1 MIPKSFDYN
10 TLEDKIYQNWLKS
23 KCFQPKPGKQNDTF
37 TIMMPPPN
45 ATGTLHLG
53 HASMLAI
60 QDIIIRFKRMSGY
73 ETLWLPGTDHAAIAT
88 QDKVE
93 NLQFQKTGKNRHD
106 FGREK
111 FLQLVDEFVKQSQ
124 ETIVKQTKKMGA
136 SCDWDQT
143 KFTLD
148 PELQDAV
155 TEMFIRMYNDGLI
168 YRGDRVINWDPKMQ
182 TTVADDEVE
191 YKEEYTNFY
200 YFQFGP
206 VVIGTSRPE
215 TKFLDDTIV
224 VHPEDQRYKHLIGK
238 EFTHEWIN
246 GEITSKVIADE
257 SIDME
262 LGTGAMTISPAH
274 SFIDYEIAQKNDLK
288 YERIIDLEGKILSS
302 ASKECA
308 GMTIKEARKKVV
320 EILKEKDLVTD
331 IQNNYYHK
339 VAVNYRGGGIIEP
352 QLMEQWFID
361 VNKTVVD
368 WKDQKMSLKQ
378 VMQDVVRSNDIE
390 ILPNSQENVY
400 FNWIDKLQDWCIS
413 RQIWYGHRIPA
424 WFKDGEV
431 KVQIDSP
438 GEGWKQDPDT
448 LDTWF
453 SSGMWTFSTLGW
465 PNQTEMLKKFHPTD
479 VLETGYDILFFWVAR
494 MILMTTYAT
503 GQIPFKTVYLH
514 GLVRDKNGD
523 KMSKSKGNGIDPLE
537 VIQKYGTDAV
547 RLSLVMGTRP
557 GQDVRL
563 FEEKI
568 ASYRNFVTK
577 IWNST
582 RFALMNLD
590 FDKIDKEEIDPT
602 KLSEA
607 DKWILHETQEMIQ
620 TQTELLNQYRL
631 SEAGTKIYDFLWND
645 FCSWYLEISKKNLN
659 NKVLYLALSDILKML
674 HPFVPFVT
682 EELWKLLG
690 HKEMLMLEEW
700 PEMNKNLL
708 FPKEKEQIDNLK
720 KTITAIRS
728 VMADFDVSK
737 DSHITIQHKSQTVI
751 ETNQDVIK
759 HMAKV
764 KTLELTNDFKHIPK
778 TITQVVTPE
787 ITILLHLDQN
797 IDLEAE
803 KEKLSLEASNLNNFI
818 ISLEKKLSNKN
829 YTEKAPEHIVEETR
843 QNLETSQKKLTK
855 INQRLKALSE

>member
-1 MIPKSFDYN
+1 MIPKSFEFN
-10 TLEDKIYQNWLKS
+10 QKEDKIYKKWLDSNAFK
-23 KCFQPKPGKQNDTF
+23 PTPGKANDTF

-45 ATGTLHLG
+45 ATGTLHMG

-60 QDIIIRFKRMSGY
+60 QDIMIRFKRMQGY

-93 NLQFQKTGKNRHD
+93 NLHFKKTGKTRHD
-106 FGREK
+106 YGREN
-111 FLQLVDEFVKQSQ
+111 FLQLVDEFVKESQ
-124 ETIVKQTKKMGA
+124 ATITNQTKKMGA
-136 SCDWDQT
+136 SCDWDQL

-148 PELQDAV
+148 DDLKEAV
-155 TEMFIRMYNDGLI
+155 SEMFIRMSNDNLI
-168 YRGDRVINWDPKMQ
+168 YRGGRIVNWDPKMQ

-200 YFQFGP
+200 FFQFGP

-224 VHPEDQRYKHLIGK
+224 VHPDDERYKHLIGK

-246 GEITSKVIADE
+246 GTITSKVIADE

-274 SFIDYEIAQKNDLK
+274 SLIDYEIAQKNNLK
-288 YERIIDLEGKILSS
+288 YEKVIDLNGKILES
-302 ASKECA
+302 ASKKCA
-308 GMTIKEARKKVV
+308 GMNLKEARKAVV
-320 EILKEKDLVTD
+320 DILKEKGLVTE
-331 IQNNYYHK
+331 IKNNYKHNL
-339 VAVNYRGGGIIEP
+339 AVNYRGGGVIEP
-352 QLMEQWFID
+352 QIMEQWFID
-361 VNKTVVD
+361 VNKKAVN
-368 WKDQKMSLKQ
+368 WQGQKMSLKE
-378 VMQDVVRSNDIE
+378 VMQSVVRENQIN
-390 ILPNSQENVY
+390 ILPKSQENVY

-424 WFKDGEV
+424 WFKGSEI
-431 KVQIDSP
+431 KVQKESP
-438 GEGWKQDPDT
+438 GQDWKQDPDS

-523 KMSKSKGNGIDPLE
+523 KMSKSKGNGIDPLD

-547 RLSLVMGTRP
+547 RLSLFMGTRP
-557 GQDVRL
+557 GQDTRL

-568 ASYRNFVTK
+568 ASFRNFVTK
-577 IWNST
+577 IWNSA
-582 RFALMNLD
+582 RFAIMNID
-590 FDKIDKEEIDPT
+590 FDNLQKT
-602 KLSEA
+602 KLDTSKFSTA
-607 DKWILHETQEMIQ
+607 DKWILHETQEIIEQ
-620 TQTELLNQYRL
+620 TTKLLTEYRL
-631 SEAGTKIYDFLWND
+631 SEAGNKIYDFLWND
-645 FCSWYLEISKKNLN
+645 FCSWYLEISKQEPNHQ
-659 NKVLYLALSDILKML
+659 VLYHVLSQILKML

-682 EELWKLLG
+682 EELWEQIGNETLLI
-690 HKEMLMLEEW
+690 KEQW
-700 PEMNKNLL
+700 PESNSDLKFNNEKQQILNLM
-708 FPKEKEQIDNLK
+708 
-720 KTITAIRS
+720 KTITSIRS
-728 VMADFDVSK
+728 VMADFDIPK
-737 DSHITIQHKSQTVI
+737 DSHITIQHKNIELLENSQNI
-751 ETNQDVIK
+751 IK

-764 KTLELTNDFKHIPK
+764 SKLELSTQAQTLPK
-778 TITQVVTPE
+778 TISQVVSPE

-797 IDLEAE
+797 IDIQAE
-803 KEKLSLEASNLNNFI
+803 KAKMQTEIDNLNKYI
-818 ISLEKKLSNKN
+818 LSLEKKLSNQR
-829 YTEKAPEHIVEETR
+829 YIDQAPAHIVDETKE
-843 QNLETSQKKLTK
+843 NLKISQEKLSK
-855 INQRLKALSE
+855 ITERLNALN